1 MTRKEREYYSKAKP
15 LAVMGITNN
24 CGLAILEMQHGIDDY
39 VVVKS
44 FTGGF
49 YRCNEDPVRQA
60 CAYVC
65 GINNKKGE

>member
-24 CGLAILEMQHGIDDY
+24 CELAILEI
-39 VVVKS
+39 
-44 FTGGF
+44 
-49 YRCNEDPVRQA
+49 

-65 GINNKKGE
+65 GIHDKKGE